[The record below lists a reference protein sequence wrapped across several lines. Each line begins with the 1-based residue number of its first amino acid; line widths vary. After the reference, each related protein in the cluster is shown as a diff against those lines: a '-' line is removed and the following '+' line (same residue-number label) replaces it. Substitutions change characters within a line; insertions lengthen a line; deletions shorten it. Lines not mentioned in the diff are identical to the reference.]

1 MGNIVT
7 GNDIQTQ
14 VIINCGALPVLLSLL
29 SSPKD
34 AIRKEACWTISNI
47 TAGNFNQIQSVID
60 ANLIP
65 PLIHLLQYGEFK
77 TKKEACWAISNAT
90 SGGLAKPE
98 QIRYLVSQVYFTS
111 QDES

>member
-1 MGNIVT
+1 
-7 GNDIQTQ
+7 
-14 VIINCGALPVLLSLL
+14 LLSLL
-29 SSPKD
+29 SSPKE

-65 PLIHLLQYGEFK
+65 PLIHLLQHGEFK

-98 QIRYLVSQVYFTS
+98 QIRYLVSQVLCDYIELTVGVY
-111 QDES
+111 QTIM

>member
-1 MGNIVT
+1 
-7 GNDIQTQ
+7 
-14 VIINCGALPVLLSLL
+14 LLSLL
-29 SSPKD
+29 SSSKE

-47 TAGNFNQIQSVID
+47 TAGNYNQIQSVID

-65 PLIHLLQYGEFK
+65 PLIHLLQHGEFK

-98 QIRYLVSQVYFTS
+98 QIRYLVSQVYYVS
-111 QDES
+111 GRN